1 MTLAILW
8 IQLGVAAV
16 VILGASLFLAKSADV
31 IAIKTGLGRS
41 FVGVVLLATA
51 TSLPELGT
59 GISAVTVVGQPDLAV
74 GGAFG
79 SNLFNLLIIGLMD
92 IFWWRRFLLNHVG
105 MSSVVIGTL
114 GIIVISLGGVAVLM
128 HDMSSAL
135 DGWPISPLSIV
146 LVVGFAVAMYF
157 IYLFEQGESASDKA
171 PEKDDDSGQYASERL
186 PRHLVIYV
194 VSALIVV
201 GAAVWLSFV
210 SDDLAVE
217 MGWDASFM
225 GTQFLAAAT
234 SLPEL
239 ATSFAALRIG
249 APELAITNLLG
260 SNLFNMGFVLFL
272 DDVAYTGTPIWTA
285 VSPVHALTAAIAV
298 VMTAVIVLAVVTRPR
313 KDRPGVVTIESG
325 VLISVY
331 AIASFLVFTLG

>member
-59 GISAVTVVGQPDLAV
+59 GISAVTVVGEPDLAL

-105 MSSVVIGTL
+105 MSSVVIGSL
-114 GIIVISLGGVAVLM
+114 GIIVISLGGIAVLM

-157 IYLFEQGESASDKA
+157 IYLFEQSKGASDKA

-194 VSALIVV
+194 FSALVVV

-272 DDVAYTGTPIWTA
+272 DDVAYTGSPIWTA
-285 VSPVHALTAAIAV
+285 VSPVHALTGAIAV

-313 KDRPGVVTIESG
+313 KNRPGVVTIESG
-325 VLISVY
+325 VLIGVY

>member
-8 IQLGVAAV
+8 IQLGVAAA

-59 GISAVTVVGQPDLAV
+59 GISAVTVVGEPDLAL

-105 MSSVVIGTL
+105 MSSVVVGTL
-114 GIIVISLGGVAVLM
+114 GIIVISLGGVAVLL
-128 HDMSSAL
+128 HDMTTVL

-146 LVVGFAVAMYF
+146 LIVGFAIAMYF
-157 IYLFEQGESASDKA
+157 IYLFEQKQDPGEGATANDESQK
-171 PEKDDDSGQYASERL
+171 YASENL
-186 PRHLVIYV
+186 PRHIVVYAVAALV
-194 VSALIVV
+194 VV

-272 DDVAYTGTPIWTA
+272 DDVAHTGSPIWTA
-285 VSPVHALTAAIAV
+285 VSPVHALTGAIAV
-298 VMTAVIVLAVVTRPR
+298 LMTAVVVLAVVSRPR
-313 KDRPGVVTIESG
+313 TDRPGVITIEAG
-325 VLISVY
+325 VLIGVY
-331 AIASFLVFTLG
+331 ALASVLVFTLG